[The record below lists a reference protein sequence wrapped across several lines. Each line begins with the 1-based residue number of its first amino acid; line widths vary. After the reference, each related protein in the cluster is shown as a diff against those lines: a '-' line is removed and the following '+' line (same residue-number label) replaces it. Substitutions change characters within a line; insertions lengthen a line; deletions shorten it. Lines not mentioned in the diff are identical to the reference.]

1 MTTEESKLLS
11 ELVNDGNYMIF
22 WLNSKTKYAEQLMSV
37 VFNEKENSYMAK
49 FQDGRPLWL
58 LGTIKLTD
66 FIMGNRIEPEDF
78 NT

>member
-1 MTTEESKLLS
+1 MTTEESKLLND
-11 ELVNDGNYMIF
+11 LVDDGNYMIF
-22 WLNSKTKYAEQLMSV
+22 WWDPKTRIAEQVVSV
-37 VFNEKENSYMAK
+37 YFHEQGNSHVVK

-58 LGTIKLTD
+58 DKVKLND